1 MEKLGNRAGGDCNGY
16 FATPTTG
23 VSGFDSRQ
31 ERNLLKL
38 NGEHRQKT
46 VATNSPAV
54 VSFVVWVKT
63 IQPVV

>member
-1 MEKLGNRAGGDCNGY
+1 MVNLGNRAGGDCNGY

-38 NGEHRQKT
+38 NGEHREKDRGYLF
-46 VATNSPAV
+46 PGRC
-54 VSFVVWVKT
+54 FL
-63 IQPVV
+63 

>member
-1 MEKLGNRAGGDCNGY
+1 LQMRMENLGNRAGGACNGY

-38 NGEHRQKT
+38 NGEHREKDRGYLF
-46 VATNSPAV
+46 PGRC
-54 VSFVVWVKT
+54 FL
-63 IQPVV
+63 